1 MTDMDDKFAERI
13 SKPLR
18 APERVDS
25 TFEARAMSAVFAA
38 MRAGEGPSLGNRRNW
53 WLRPRTFRLTPVA
66 SLALAA
72 GFAALLVGASL
83 IGTRAT
89 PTAQTA
95 AAPADTVHVVRFV
108 LVQPNA
114 ERVALV
120 GAFNQWRKDA
130 TWLEPAEGA
139 SGVWTVEVPLAA
151 GRHEYAFVVYDARG
165 ERWVVDP
172 YSQTVRDDYGT
183 ESSLVH
189 VGIRRS

>member
-53 WLRPRTFRLTPVA
+53 WLRPRTFRLTPMA

-72 GFAALLVGASL
+72 GFAALLVGA
-83 IGTRAT
+83 
-89 PTAQTA
+89 QTA
-95 AAPADTVHVVRFV
+95 AAPVADTVHVVRFV